1 MEKIIKKAY
10 TESIENERKGDKEE
24 EVEAIKRI
32 ILNAKKII
40 IATNNQ
46 KKFKVI
52 GDILSHIVNAKI
64 EMLNINT
71 NYADLTRMPA
81 VNKGLMAVD
90 TEKADLIIARG
101 RLGVPGSGSML
112 VIMDGKGR
120 ILSASLSPSSVL
132 HKEDIEVRIKKE
144 LIDALKRIGID
155 IQPLYYKNE

>member
-1 MEKIIKKAY
+1 MENLIKKAY
-10 TESIENERKGDKEE
+10 TQSIKNKRRGDEEE

-52 GDILSHIVNAKI
+52 SDILSRVVNAKI

-71 NYADLTRMPA
+71 NCADLTRMPA
-81 VNKGLMAVD
+81 VSKGLIAVD
-90 TEKADLIIARG
+90 TEEADVVIARG

-120 ILSASLSPSSVL
+120 ILSASLSPSSVV
-132 HKEDIEVRIKKE
+132 HKEDIETRIKKE
-144 LIDALKRIGID
+144 IIDALKRVGIELKTD
-155 IQPLYYKNE
+155 DLRKD